1 MGKRGRDNRG
11 GNPNKP
17 VVTLRNAV
25 RGGPRGGGR
34 GGGRGQDYDDEM
46 EEEEEEEEQY
56 RAPRKKAQAISTGTK
71 LIVSNLDENVVSVM
85 NGCRTILSHHP
96 HHKHSLVSF
105 SFSFLPH
112 LRPLVFRAP

>member
-1 MGKRGRDNRG
+1 MGKRGRENRG

-17 VVTLRNAV
+17 VVTLRHAV
-25 RGGPRGGGR
+25 RGGNRGGGR
-34 GGGRGQDYDDEM
+34 RQDYDDEM

-85 NGCRTILSHHP
+85 NGCRTILSLHP
-96 HHKHSLVSF
+96 HHTNILSVFLSL

-112 LRPLVFRAP
+112 LRPLVS